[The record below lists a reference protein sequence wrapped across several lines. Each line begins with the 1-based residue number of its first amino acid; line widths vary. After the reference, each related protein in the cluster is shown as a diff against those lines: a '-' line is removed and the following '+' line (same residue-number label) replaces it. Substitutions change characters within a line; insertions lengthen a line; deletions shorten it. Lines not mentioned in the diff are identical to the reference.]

1 MKNLTIENFIRACGG
16 VWRGD
21 DAALQTELAA
31 VTTDSRTVSPGCLF
45 AAIPGER
52 ADGHNFIAASL
63 EKGAVCALCQR
74 IPDGVEGNLILVP
87 DTIAAL
93 QAAAAFY
100 RAQFSIPVI
109 GITGSVGKT
118 TAKEMT
124 AAVLS
129 QRFRV
134 HKTAGNFN
142 NDLGVPITLF
152 GLDETH
158 EAAVVEMGVSHP
170 GDMVRLAEMVRPTM
184 AMYTVIGHAHLEFL
198 KSREGIFAEKTVMNR
213 YLPPDG
219 FVFCNGDDDL
229 LSSLHCSQ
237 KKISFGMG
245 PDCVLRAENVR
256 LLPDGGT
263 SCTVV
268 IGPRRIDL
276 RIPAYGEHMVYAA
289 LEGAA
294 AGLVLG
300 LSDEEIIRGVASYEP
315 VGRRARRLRTGQ
327 LTIIDDCYNA
337 NPTSVSSAIRS
348 LSRCV
353 GRKVCILGDMLELG
367 EDAAALH
374 YQTGELARAC
384 GIDLVLT
391 AGPLA
396 AEIARGAGQ
405 PEHSFADRETLIEAL
420 PALLCRGDTV
430 LVKASRSMQFEEITA
445 ALEQIRLRKHK

>member
-1 MKNLTIENFIRACGG
+1 MKNLTIENVIRACGG
-16 VWRGD
+16 RWLGA
-21 DAALQTELAA
+21 DAALGTELTA
-31 VTTDSRTVSPGCLF
+31 VTTDSRTVTPGCLF

-52 ADGHNFIAASL
+52 ADGHDLVARTLQN
-63 EKGAVCALCQR
+63 GAVCALCQR
-74 IPDGVEGNLILVP
+74 VPEGVQGNLILVP
-87 DTIAAL
+87 DTVAAL
-93 QAAAAFY
+93 QAAAGFY
-100 RAQFSIPVI
+100 RAQFSIPVL

-124 AAVLS
+124 ASVLG
-129 QRFRV
+129 QRFHV

-170 GDMVRLAEMVRPTM
+170 GDMERLAEIVRPTM
-184 AMYTVIGHAHLEFL
+184 ALYTVIGHAHLEFL
-198 KSREGIFAEKTVMNR
+198 KSREGILAEKSVMNR
-213 YLPPDG
+213 YLPGDG
-219 FVFCNGDDDL
+219 FVLCNGDDEL
-229 LSSLHCSQ
+229 LSAMPCTQRKLT
-237 KKISFGMG
+237 FGMG
-245 PDCVLRAENVR
+245 PDCDVRAENVR

-268 IGPRRIDL
+268 LGPRRIDI

-294 AGLVLG
+294 VGIVMG
-300 LSDEEIIRGVASYEP
+300 LSDEEIIRGIAQYEP
-315 VGRRARRLRTGQ
+315 VGRRARRIKTGR

-337 NPTSVSSAIRS
+337 NPTSVASAIRS

-367 EDAAALH
+367 EDARPLH
-374 YQTGELARAC
+374 FQIGELARAC

-396 AEIARGAGQ
+396 EEIARGAAQ
-405 PEHSFADRETLIEAL
+405 PEHSFPGREELIAAL
-420 PALLCRGDTV
+420 PGLLKRGDTV
-430 LVKASRSMQFEEITA
+430 LVKASRSMCFEEITA
-445 ALEQIRLRKHK
+445 ALEKIRIK

>member
-1 MKNLTIENFIRACGG
+1 MKNFTVENVLRACGG
-16 VWRGD
+16 KWLGE
-21 DAALQTELAA
+21 DAALGRELTA
-31 VTTDSRTVSPGCLF
+31 VTTDSRTVTPGCLF

-52 ADGHNFIAASL
+52 ADGHDFIAQTLRS
-63 EKGAVCALCQR
+63 GAVCAICQR
-74 IPDGVEGNLILVP
+74 VPEGVTGNLILVP
-87 DTIAAL
+87 DTVTAL

-100 RAQFSIPVI
+100 RAQFDIPVL

-124 AAVLS
+124 ASVLG
-129 QRFRV
+129 QHFRV

-170 GDMVRLAEMVRPTM
+170 GDMERLAEMVRPTM
-184 AMYTVIGHAHLEFL
+184 ALYTVIGHAHLEFL
-198 KSREGIFAEKTVMNR
+198 KSREGILAEKSVMNR
-213 YLPPDG
+213 YLPGGG
-219 FVFCNGDDDL
+219 FVLCNGDDDL
-229 LSSLHCSQ
+229 LSAMPCAQRKLT
-237 KKISFGMG
+237 FGMG
-245 PDCVLRAENVR
+245 ADCDVRAENVA

-268 IGPRRIDL
+268 LGPRRIDI

-294 AGLVLG
+294 AGFVLG
-300 LSDEEIIRGVASYEP
+300 LSDEEIVHGIEAYEP
-315 VGRRARRLRTGQ
+315 VGRRARRVQTGH

-337 NPTSVSSAIRS
+337 NPTSVGSAIRS

-367 EDAAALH
+367 DDARGLH

-396 AEIARGAGQ
+396 SEIARGAGQ
-405 PEHSFADRETLIEAL
+405 PEHGFAGREELIAAL
-420 PALLCRGDTV
+420 PGLLRRGDTV
-430 LVKASRSMQFEEITA
+430 LVKASRSMRFEEITA
-445 ALEQIRLRKHK
+445 ALEALKPR